1 MGKKSTASWLTAVKR
16 AFTPH
21 KSNKPQHEDKI
32 LQKRDQKRSR
42 WLFRKSTNI
51 QQQITQVK
59 VKASSND
66 TPQPVNL
73 AAHAENSAILMAEA
87 AATTAHAAAEI
98 IRLTTRPSSISVN
111 HHFAAVLIQTSFRAY
126 LARSALQALKG
137 VVMLQAVIR
146 GQNVR
151 KQAAITLRCMQAL
164 LRVQSR
170 VHEQRARLSHDG
182 SRKSMVSKNGSFSES
197 KYLQD
202 VRRRKSMSR
211 DGTCVPDDWSD
222 RPHNLEE
229 LDAILQ
235 NRKASNRNLSTMDE
249 KELEE
254 TASWLDQWIRAKQWE
269 NQRTSRASFDR
280 RDSIKTI
287 EIDSSRPSS
296 RSGSGGHKL
305 PYNASHYIP
314 NSPSRR
320 SSYSPSTGQ
329 QPFTPSPIKTG
340 PLQIRSASP
349 RCLKE
354 ERSYLNA
361 NIQSLRLTPRAMG
374 SMCRYSTCANDM
386 TVPNYMAAT
395 ESAKA
400 RIRSQST
407 PRQRPSTPE
416 KERVGSVK
424 KRLAYP
430 ALDPSDNGCDN
441 YNVHYCYSGHNLRS
455 PSIKSVQVGHVGMGQ
470 HWYYADSTTG
480 GEISP
485 CSTTDLRRWL
495 R

>member
-1 MGKKSTASWLTAVKR
+1 MGKKSTNSWLTAVKR

-21 KSNKPQHEDKI
+21 KSTKIQHEDNI
-32 LQKRDQKRSR
+32 LQKKDQKMRSR
-42 WLFRKSTNI
+42 SWLFRKSSTTNV
-51 QQQITQVK
+51 QQQITQVR
-59 VKASSND
+59 VKTSSND
-66 TPQPVNL
+66 TPQPV
-73 AAHAENSAILMAEA
+73 ENHAILMAEATVKAAEA

-98 IRLTTRPSSISVN
+98 IRLTTRPSISVN
-111 HHFAAVLIQTSFRAY
+111 HHFAAIRIQTSFRGY
-126 LARSALQALKG
+126 L
-137 VVMLQAVIR
+137 
-146 GQNVR
+146 
-151 KQAAITLRCMQAL
+151 
-164 LRVQSR
+164 
-170 VHEQRARLSHDG
+170 
-182 SRKSMVSKNGSFSES
+182 
-197 KYLQD
+197 
-202 VRRRKSMSR
+202 SR

-229 LDAILQ
+229 LDAILH
-235 NRKASNRNLSTMDE
+235 NRKVSNRNLSAMDE
-249 KELEE
+249 NELEE

-269 NQRTSRASFDR
+269 KQRTSRASFDR
-280 RDSIKTI
+280 KDSIKTI

-296 RSGSGGHKL
+296 RSGTGGHKL
-305 PYNASHYIP
+305 PHNASHYIP

-329 QPFTPSPIKTG
+329 QPFTPSPIKTV
-340 PLQIRSASP
+340 PLQMRSASP

-416 KERVGSVK
+416 RERVGSVK
-424 KRLAYP
+424 KKLAYP
-430 ALDPSDNGCDN
+430 VLDPCHNGCDN
-441 YNVHYCYSGHNLRS
+441 YNIPCCEYGYNLRS
-455 PSIKSVQVGHVGMGQ
+455 PSFKSVQVGHVGMGQ
-470 HWYYADSTTG
+470 QWYYADSTTG